1 MGTPLGA
8 RYRTALLITRSAEAV
23 AFFLPSATVT
33 SKHFTLL
40 RRQIT
45 KPSDHWNTQ
54 TAPPLH
60 QAPLASNW
68 SSSNERN

>member
-40 RRQIT
+40 
-45 KPSDHWNTQ
+45 
-54 TAPPLH
+54 
-60 QAPLASNW
+60 
-68 SSSNERN
+68 